1 MSKLIQP
8 ISHYPPHE
16 RIETTVT
23 QI

>member
-1 MSKLIQP
+1 MSKHIHP

-16 RIETTVT
+16 RIKTTVT